1 MWWHPRR
8 IVALTIALPAFL
20 VLSACKPD
28 DTPFRA
34 ENDALKKQLARQES
48 LVSSLQDGN
57 KVMQQQIDLLNQEMR
72 DAKKAAESA
81 KAEAKTAAEQ
91 LEHQLVQ
98 ARKLTADIKK
108 TAIEQAA
115 QNILIDQKGAQ
126 FEDLPRPLTVVTKT
140 VEEAL
145 VRNGYHVR
153 VSIKADQKAVIV
165 TERKVSNPVSLEVA
179 GFRNQYVIAV
189 QAQPLNVTRLSV
201 KADFEK
207 LAQGGRILSVSPEET
222 AEIERRLIGE
232 VNKALAAASKT

>member
-8 IVALTIALPAFL
+8 IVALIIALPAFL

-201 KADFEK
+201 KAEFEK

-232 VNKALAAASKT
+232 VSKALAAASKT